1 MSDYKTIKDLTKII
15 LLFNTFQSEE
25 KSVMEISR
33 SLNML
38 PSKVSRM
45 LGTIA
50 KEGFVERNQETNKY
64 RLGIRFFELGMV
76 CAFHLPLRRIIRP
89 HIEQMAK
96 ELNQMAKELN
106 LTVGWAILRNN
117 RVIVVDRI
125 QNMNIDMLAQ
135 RIGLNLPIHTTAI
148 GKLLLAYLPEEDQ
161 DKVLESIELV
171 KLTDATVVD
180 KELIKENLKVIKERG
195 YSTDERETHKDLNG
209 IAAPIKNATG
219 DVVAAIHLMGED
231 SRISAQE
238 FFQFASFLKE
248 KALFISRQLGY
259 FSFR

>member
-1 MSDYKTIKDLTKII
+1 MHEYKTLKDLTRII
-15 LLFNTFQSEE
+15 LLFNTFQFEE
-25 KSVMEISR
+25 RSVTEISKN
-33 SLNML
+33 LNML

-45 LGTIA
+45 LGTIE
-50 KEGFVERNQETNKY
+50 KEGFVEKNPETKKY

-76 CAFHLPLRRIIRP
+76 YAFHLPLRRIIRP
-89 HIEQMAK
+89 HIE
-96 ELNQMAKELN
+96 QMAKELN